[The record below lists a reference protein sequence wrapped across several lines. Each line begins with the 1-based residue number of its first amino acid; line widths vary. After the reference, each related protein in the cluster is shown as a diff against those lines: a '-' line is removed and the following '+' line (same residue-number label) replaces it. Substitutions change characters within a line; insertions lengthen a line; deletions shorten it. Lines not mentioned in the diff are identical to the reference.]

1 MPISPI
7 YEWTEGE
14 TNVEVRVSIQGAA
27 RSKADIFA
35 TDSLLKIN
43 CPPYLLIIDL
53 FGVVDD
59 SKTVVTLSAD
69 GVTFRLVKVC
79 RRNMQEQQSPECP
92 LLLHAHPC

>member
-27 RSKADIFA
+27 RSKADVFA

-43 CPPYLLIIDL
+43 CPPYLLIIDM
-53 FGVVDD
+53 FAVVDD

-69 GVTFRLVKVC
+69 GVIFRLVKVGC
-79 RRNMQEQQSPECP
+79 ARGMQE
-92 LLLHAHPC
+92 